1 MTQQRK
7 VSFMKQEV
15 TVRSESNQMASASVQ
30 RQTTQVQ
37 ELTEQGSLGNV
48 SMIRE
53 EIRPV

>member
-1 MTQQRK
+1 
-7 VSFMKQEV
+7 MKQEV